1 MFYQKVVRTK
11 DIHFCV
17 KNLKMKKEQNFLT
30 FRSGDLNPSFSVIFP
45 PMIWIF
51 MWSEEPEIKSKQAY
65 KRDRTLMSGIE
76 WIGVKKLMVETWN
89 VV

>member
-1 MFYQKVVRTK
+1 MGIFDLICSFYGEFENEQKK
-11 DIHFCV
+11 DKFFF
-17 KNLKMKKEQNFLT
+17 N
-30 FRSGDLNPSFSVIFP
+30 FRSGDSNPRFSVIFP
-45 PMIWIF
+45 PMTWIF
-51 MWSEEPEIKSKQAY
+51 MEGEGDEIKLKQAS